1 MPCTGLFASYI
12 GRWKK
17 KKPPEVHIRQEIYS
31 VEECMQRVVY
41 QLRQTARPASVLAV
55 FRRCRSKVELVVTFL
70 AVLELIK
77 LGTCHTVSEGEDG
90 NAVALRYAGAYA

>member
-1 MPCTGLFASYI
+1 
-12 GRWKK
+12 
-17 KKPPEVHIRQEIYS
+17 
-31 VEECMQRVVY
+31 MQRVVY

-77 LGTCHTVSEGEDG
+77 LGTCYTVSEGEDG